1 MSRSFRMALD
11 EAAEA
16 MSKAALQKALD
27 LEVAEREVFPIVGE
41 VFDLKSAEDVYRY
54 ALNECG
60 IDLEGIDPSAFRAM
74 VRLLDGNG
82 KIINPKDDVV
92 TGMDQA
98 PATDSV
104 SRAIARI
111 KFA

>member
-1 MSRSFRMALD
+1 MALD
-11 EAAEA
+11 EATEA

-41 VFDLKSAEDVYRY
+41 VHNCRTAEEVYKFC
-54 ALNECG
+54 LEQCG
-60 IDLEGIDPSAFRAM
+60 IDLEGVDPSAYQGM

-82 KIINPKDDVV
+82 KLKEPNSSGLNGV

-104 SRAIARI
+104 SRAIGRI